1 MAAAKGKKLVVA
13 AQGGLCNRLRVVLS
27 VLAFARGRGDVAC
40 EVVWNATRECRAR
53 FDELF
58 EPVEAPSFCIREGRW
73 AERPVTRANLHLP
86 GLLRR
91 LAFDGRRKNY
101 RPDGTESL
109 QQLVDSHRNVYV
121 STCYHLFDY
130 GPAELAALRLR
141 PALQQRVERLCASF
155 GGRPVGVHIRRTD
168 HRVAIEASPVGAFL
182 TAMDRELK
190 ERPDTVFFLATDDE
204 EVKSRLCGRYAE
216 RIMVQTIAENR
227 RDSLAGMESAVVDL
241 WALARTQKILGS
253 YWSSFTDTAAE
264 LGHVPLEIIRQ
275 DKQR

>member
-1 MAAAKGKKLVVA
+1 MEMQRGKKLVVA

-58 EPVEAPSFCIREGRW
+58 EPVAAPSFRIRTGNW
-73 AERPVTRANLHLP
+73 TERPVARANLHLP

-91 LAFDGRRKNY
+91 LTFDGRLKNY
-101 RPDGTESL
+101 RPEGPDGL
-109 QQLVDSHRNVYV
+109 RRLVDGHRRVYV
-121 STCYHLFDY
+121 STCYQLFAY
-130 GPAELAALRLR
+130 GPAELAALRPR
-141 PALQQRVERLCASF
+141 PALQQRVEQLRAAF
-155 GGRPVGVHIRRTD
+155 GWHTVGVHIRRTD

-182 TAMDRELK
+182 AAMDRELT
-190 ERPDTVFFLATDDE
+190 ERPDTAFFLATDDE
-204 EVKSRLCGRYAE
+204 EVKSRLCSRYAG
-216 RIMVQTIAENR
+216 RIVVQPIAENR

-241 WALARTQKILGS
+241 WTLAATQKILGS

>member
-1 MAAAKGKKLVVA
+1 MAAAKGKKLVVV

-86 GLLRR
+86 GLLRS
-91 LAFDGRRKNY
+91 LAFDARRKNY
-101 RPDGTESL
+101 RLDAADGL
-109 QQLVDSHRNVYV
+109 QKLTDGHRRVYV
-121 STCYHLFDY
+121 STCYQLGAY
-130 GPAELAALRLR
+130 AAAELAALRLR
-141 PALQQRVERLCASF
+141 LSLQQRVEQLCAAF
-155 GGRPVGVHIRRTD
+155 GERTVGVHIRRTD
-168 HRVAIEASPVGAFL
+168 HRVAIEASPVAAFL
-182 TAMDRELK
+182 TAMDRELT
-190 ERPDTVFFLATDDE
+190 ERPDTAFFVATDDE
-204 EVKSRLCGRYAE
+204 EVKSRLCSRYAG
-216 RIMVQTIAENR
+216 RIMVQPIAENR

-241 WALARTQKILGS
+241 WTLARTQKILGS